1 MAGKSLDTTKIMY
14 QGVGAAAAVVAIG
27 FVNKTLNDQKL
38 FMKEVTGANNV
49 KTMQPDRM
57 LRGGIMFAAGI
68 ALPMFVTLKK
78 GASMDIVE
86 SVSNGFMLAG
96 ADLLLREFAPDLTQ
110 GGLSAIGGVENIYD
124 PSAYINAARNAVQDY
139 INCNCSPKEDTVQ
152 ILDENGNQI
161 FVDAATGEPM
171 IYEFDVKNQVPALD
185 MVDDCEKYLQR

>member
-14 QGVGAAAAVVAIG
+14 QGIGAAAAVVAIG
-27 FVNKTLNDQKL
+27 FVNKTMNDQAL
-38 FMKEVTGANNV
+38 FMKPATSSTPAA
-49 KTMQPDRM
+49 PDRM
-57 LRGGIMFAAGI
+57 IRGGIMFAAGI
-68 ALPMFVTLKK
+68 ALPMFVKLKA
-78 GASMDIVE
+78 GASMQIVE
-86 SVSNGFMLAG
+86 AVSNGFMLAG
-96 ADLLLREFAPDLTQ
+96 ADLLLKEFAPDLTQ

-139 INCNCSPKEDTVQ
+139 INCNCSPKQDTVQ

-171 IYEFDVKNQVPALD
+171 VYEFDVKNQVPALD